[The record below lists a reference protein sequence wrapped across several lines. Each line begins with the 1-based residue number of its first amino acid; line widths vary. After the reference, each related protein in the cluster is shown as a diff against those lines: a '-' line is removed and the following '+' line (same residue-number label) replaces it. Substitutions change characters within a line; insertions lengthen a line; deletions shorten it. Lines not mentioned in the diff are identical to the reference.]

1 MLDNED
7 VLGEAIGRRW
17 SIYARAEESDMEEL
31 ELEACLDDQ
40 RSEDFR
46 TDADWAADI
55 DWEELK
61 DRRMN

>member
-1 MLDNED
+1 MLDNEA

-46 TDADWAADI
+46 TDAD
-55 DWEELK
+55 
-61 DRRMN
+61 